1 MYDAPVSRF
10 WACFFSHSILALV
23 WTIKMKKTQMWILVS
38 ALSMGASYGS
48 FVAYSLIWAIFDG
61 SGMSA
66 MAIIYGSITTGI
78 GASAGIVLPIYFMHT
93 WTTEYNMD
101 NFECKSRKEWKIVHD
116 SKDALG

>member
-23 WTIKMKKTQMWILVS
+23 WTIKMKKVQKWILVT
-38 ALSMGASYGS
+38 ALAVGAEFGGLGIY
-48 FVAYSLIWAIFDG
+48 FLISWLFDG
-61 SGMSA
+61 IGMSA
-66 MAIIYGSITTGI
+66 AAIIYGNISVSMGV
-78 GASAGIVLPIYFMHT
+78 SAGIILPIYFMHT

-101 NFECKSRKEWKIVHD
+101 NFGCKSRKEWKTGHD